1 MNEYPHLSG
10 NTIFET
16 QRLRCRRWLPT
27 DSDAL
32 LAVYGD
38 PVGAQ
43 YVGDGQPI
51 SSEECDMWL
60 GVTDRNYAQRG
71 YGMFALEALNSSATI
86 GFCGL
91 VHPDNQPEVEVKYSL
106 LRSHWGEGLASEFVP
121 ALLAYGSREFAI
133 QRIIATVAPEN
144 LASQRVLQKSG
155 MAFIEEQKDEQGL
168 PMLVFAWLPA

>member
-1 MNEYPHLSG
+1 MTEYTHLTG
-10 NTIFET
+10 EILFDT

-27 DSDAL
+27 DTDPL

-51 SSEECDMWL
+51 SPEECDLWL
-60 GVTDRNYAQRG
+60 GVTNRNYAQHG
-71 YGMFALEALNSSATI
+71 YGMFALEALSSETTI

-91 VHPDNQPEVEVKYSL
+91 VHPDDQPEAEVKYSL
-106 LRSHWGEGLASEFVP
+106 LRSHWGEGLASELVP
-121 ALLAYGSREFAI
+121 ALLAFGAREFAM

-155 MAFIEEQKDEQGL
+155 MDFVEEQEDEQGL
-168 PMLVFAWLPA
+168 PMLVFEWLSA